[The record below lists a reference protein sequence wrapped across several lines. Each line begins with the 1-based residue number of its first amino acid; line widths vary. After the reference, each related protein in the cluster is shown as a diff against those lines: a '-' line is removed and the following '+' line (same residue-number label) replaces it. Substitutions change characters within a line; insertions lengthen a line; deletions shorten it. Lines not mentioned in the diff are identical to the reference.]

1 MNGKK
6 RNLKILGETKMKRL
20 LTICAAVAFVLALS
34 ALAQAPPPT
43 EVDVDIKP
51 QSCPNPLNVK
61 SKGVLPVAILGSA
74 ELDVTDVN
82 IASIMLEGEYIIPE
96 SNDVCDVTQPVP
108 SPGDCNCT
116 ELGPDGYDDLVFNFD
131 RQDILAAIA
140 PVSDGDEPVLTL
152 EAKLNDETPIGGQ
165 DCVLI
170 IKRGKQD

>member
-1 MNGKK
+1 
-6 RNLKILGETKMKRL
+6 
-20 LTICAAVAFVLALS
+20 
-34 ALAQAPPPT
+34 
-43 EVDVDIKP
+43 
-51 QSCPNPLNVK
+51 
-61 SKGVLPVAILGSA
+61 
-74 ELDVTDVN
+74 LDVTDVN